1 MEVVNEADAP
11 ELPPAAT
18 PHEGEEAAAAPSL
31 LDAPAPPPPETMPVD
46 PALPAS
52 TKEAEDEASAFQRP
66 TLRAVLAERLWAG
79 MLGGGAWAWSAGML
93 GALASMDLV
102 PRLGDGLIVL
112 AFVPATVVVLAR
124 GFRAPVRSYAN
135 LAGRLLGALFFG
147 VLWSA
152 LVGLIVVLLGSA
164 LHFRDFGTFIA
175 LALVGAPMS
184 GLALARIH
192 GIPAEKPRRLRIAAG
207 FAAVIFVSCWPA
219 LPSLRCRLGFA
230 QGCRAAAESSWDEGD
245 YRAAG
250 ELGARGCQDEDS
262 FSCRLAGQAYQ
273 HDAPTRDL
281 RLAEGFFNEGCSL
294 GDPTSCARVHGI
306 ELARRCDRNSVSACT
321 ELARAHL
328 SGEGAEQDQELG
340 KRYYRKACLLGSE
353 GACWTVE
360 YNHWK

>member
-18 PHEGEEAAAAPSL
+18 PHEGEEAAAVPSL
-31 LDAPAPPPPETMPVD
+31 LEAPAPPPLETMPVD
-46 PALPAS
+46 PARPAS
-52 TKEAEDEASAFQRP
+52 AKEAEDEAFAFQRP

-79 MLGGGAWAWSAGML
+79 LLGSGTWAWSAGML

-102 PRLGDGLIVL
+102 PRLDDGLLVL

-152 LVGLIVVLLGSA
+152 LVGLIVVLLDVA
-164 LHFRDFGTFIA
+164 LHLRDFGTFVA

-184 GLALARIH
+184 GLALALLH
-192 GIPAEKPRRLRIAAG
+192 GIPAEKPRRIKIAASV
-207 FAAVIFVSCWPA
+207 AAVLFVSCWPA

-250 ELGARGCQDEDS
+250 ELGGQGCQDEDR

-273 HDAPTRDL
+273 HEGPTRDL
-281 RLAEGFFNEGCSL
+281 RLAEGSFREGCAL
-294 GDPTSCARVHGI
+294 GDPTSCEGVHAI
-306 ELARRCDRNSVSACT
+306 ELQRRCDGYSASACL
-321 ELARAHL
+321 ELARAHMN
-328 SGEGAEQDQELG
+328 GEGSGNTALG
-340 KRYYRKACLLGSE
+340 KRYYRKACLLGSQD
-353 GACWTVE
+353 ACWTVE
-360 YNHWK
+360 HNP